1 MSSQFP
7 EARPRRLRRNA
18 SLRSLF
24 QETELTLNDL
34 VLPIFVEEEID
45 DFVPIKSMP
54 GVVRIPESKLAGEI
68 ERYARAGI
76 KSVMTFGVSHH
87 LDNDGSDTWKR
98 ARPGVAHGRD
108 LQRRSAGDDRD
119 VRHLLL

>member
-24 QETELTLNDL
+24 QETEFSLNDL

-45 DFVPIKSMP
+45 DFVAIGSWTSANVRDQAIFHADDP
-54 GVVRIPESKLAGEI
+54 GGDSNAIHWFNACTHQGHAFCLGIARRNNESGP
-68 ERYARAGI
+68 
-76 KSVMTFGVSHH
+76 H
-87 LDNDGSDTWKR
+87 
-98 ARPGVAHGRD
+98 
-108 LQRRSAGDDRD
+108 
-119 VRHLLL
+119 

>member
-24 QETELTLNDL
+24 QETEFSLNDL

-54 GVVRIPESKLAGEI
+54 GVMRIPERSWPAKS
-68 ERYARAGI
+68 
-76 KSVMTFGVSHH
+76 SVMPAP
-87 LDNDGSDTWKR
+87 GSSR
-98 ARPGVAHGRD
+98 
-108 LQRRSAGDDRD
+108 
-119 VRHLLL
+119 